1 MSLIQEALRRQME
14 ERGETP
20 PASPET
26 QAQPISPPANGTQLP
41 LQRPPSSPPPPQPPV
56 APAIK
61 SSGGVTVEKVGGR
74 GSKLLLTVLTIITLC
89 LVGLVWLI
97 FFGHEYRWAALFLRR
112 PEPQPTPK
120 VTSVNL
126 EKPATVPLAQET
138 VTSPKMVPQAEPQ
151 QATPS
156 ATIAPASPAAQL
168 PSPTVTPVV
177 PSAQPASIAQS
188 PIPLTPSAQVA
199 ATAQSFAPTEPQSRR
214 TVLWPPLTL
223 RGIVGRGLNG
233 AAIINN
239 QVVGVNEVI
248 EGVRVVSIEAQG
260 VELEYQGE
268 KKTLKVGFTLK

>member
-26 QAQPISPPANGTQLP
+26 QAQPISPPANGTQLR
-41 LQRPPSSPPPPQPPV
+41 LQQPPSSPPPPQPPV
-56 APAIK
+56 ALPIK
-61 SSGGVTVEKVGGR
+61 STEGVKVEKVGGR
-74 GSKLLLTVLTIITLC
+74 GSKLLLTVLTIIALC

-120 VTSVNL
+120 ATSVNL

-138 VTSPKMVPQAEPQ
+138 VTSPKLVPQAEPQ
-151 QATPS
+151 QAPPS
-156 ATIAPASPAAQL
+156 ATIAPASPAVQP
-168 PSPTVTPVV
+168 PSPTVAPVV
-177 PSAQPASIAQS
+177 PSTSPPAQPASTAQS
-188 PIPLTPSAQVA
+188 PIPPIPSAQVA
-199 ATAQSFAPTEPQSRR
+199 TAAQPSAPAEPQSRR

-233 AAIINN
+233 AA
-239 QVVGVNEVI
+239 
-248 EGVRVVSIEAQG
+248 
-260 VELEYQGE
+260 
-268 KKTLKVGFTLK
+268 